1 MEDIDVT
8 PTIHHT
14 DTVSIAI
21 GCSYRPIALD
31 IKDII
36 NLFEVLVR
44 TELNLAKIVEDCSGS
59 DPTVVIPSYRT
70 WITKMWHFGVDGID
84 EYSGKE
90 VKRNVYSKR
99 EVQQDYVKT
108 VQIASCIKGF
118 Q

>member
-44 TELNLAKIVEDCSGS
+44 TELIVDCSCGKNSRGLFWIRPYGS
-59 DPTVVIPSYRT
+59 NTQLPHMDN
-70 WITKMWHFGVDGID
+70 K
-84 EYSGKE
+84 
-90 VKRNVYSKR
+90 NVAFWSR
-99 EVQQDYVKT
+99 RH
-108 VQIASCIKGF
+108 
-118 Q
+118 